1 MEPYRPVLL
10 VVDDEPGI
18 LAMVERVARAAGFEV
33 VTRARGQTAHELET
47 IKADAA
53 LVDLRIPG
61 TSGLEILQAIRAHD
75 PACQV
80 ILMTGFGSIDSAV
93 EAVKLGAL
101 DYLSKPL
108 DLDRLGELLKTVQQ
122 GLERRRRLM
131 AADGALA
138 QRFEFCG
145 MIGRSPAMQDLF
157 DLIRRLAPHARTVLI
172 TGQTGSGKE
181 LVAAAL
187 HKMSP
192 RRGRRFVALNC
203 SAIAEALFESELFG
217 HARGAFTG
225 AGEAKAGLFE
235 LADGGTLFLDEI
247 GELPLPMQA
256 KLLRVVETGELRR
269 VGATDER
276 KVDVQLV
283 AATNRS
289 LRTEVER
296 GRFRQD
302 LYYRLNVVEI
312 ALAPLRERREDIP
325 YLTAAFVEEF
335 AKRFGKR
342 LQGLTP
348 GAERLLQQADWPG
361 NVRELRNTIERACM
375 LSEGHMLSERDIVLV
390 EGSQGSSSVPPV
402 PAMRRERPPLV
413 LDLEQVRSALEQA
426 GGNKAAAA
434 RALGV
439 SRRALYRRLQTL
451 GLH

>member
-1 MEPYRPVLL
+1 MEPFRPVLL

-18 LAMVERVARAAGFEV
+18 LAIVARVAQAGGFEV
-33 VTRARGQTAHELET
+33 VTRTRGQTVSELET

-61 TSGLEILQAIRAHD
+61 TSGIEILQQIHAHD

-80 ILMTGFGSIDSAV
+80 ILMTGFASIDSAV

-108 DLDRLGELLKTVQQ
+108 NLERLGELLKTVQQ
-122 GLERRRRLM
+122 GLDRRRRLM
-131 AADGALA
+131 AADSAVA

-157 DLIRRLAPHARTVLI
+157 DLIRRLAPHTRTALI
-172 TGQTGSGKE
+172 TGETGTGKE

-187 HKMSP
+187 HKMGP

-203 SAIAEALFESELFG
+203 SAIAETLFESELFG

-247 GELPLPMQA
+247 GELPPPMQA
-256 KLLRVVETGELRR
+256 KLLRVVEMGELRR

-276 KVDVQLV
+276 KVDVQVV

-289 LRTEVER
+289 LRDEVDH

-312 ALAPLRERREDIP
+312 ALTPLRERREDIP

-335 AKRFGKR
+335 AKGFGKR

-348 GAERLLQQADWPG
+348 GAERLLQQADWAG
-361 NVRELRNTIERACM
+361 NVRELRNTIERACI
-375 LSEGHMLSERDIVLV
+375 LSEGHILSERDIASVA
-390 EGSQGSSSVPPV
+390 GSQDRPAPQPQAVP
-402 PAMRRERPPLV
+402 RPQIP

-434 RALGV
+434 RALGL
-439 SRRALYRRLQTL
+439 SRRAFYRRLETL
-451 GLH
+451 GLR

>member
-1 MEPYRPVLL
+1 MEPSRPVLL

-18 LAMVERVARAAGFEV
+18 LAVVERVARAGGFEV
-33 VTRARGQTAHELET
+33 VARSRGQSEHELGA
-47 IKADAA
+47 INADAA
-53 LVDLRIPG
+53 LIDLRIPG
-61 TSGLEILQAIRAHD
+61 TSGIEILRAIRAHD

-80 ILMTGFGSIDSAV
+80 ILMTGFASIDSAV

-108 DLDRLGELLKTVQQ
+108 DLDRLGELLRTVQH
-122 GLERRRRLM
+122 GIDRRRCLM

-138 QRFEFCG
+138 QQFEFSG
-145 MIGRSPAMQDLF
+145 MIGRSPAMQGLF
-157 DLIRRLAPHARTVLI
+157 DLIRRLAPHTRTALI
-172 TGQTGSGKE
+172 TGETGSGKE

-187 HKMSP
+187 HKMGR
-192 RRGRRFVALNC
+192 RRGRRLVAVNC
-203 SAIAEALFESELFG
+203 SAIAETLFESELFG

-225 AGEAKAGLFE
+225 AGEAKPGLFE

-283 AATNRS
+283 AATNRN
-289 LRTEVER
+289 LHTEVDR

-312 ALAPLRERREDIP
+312 AVAPLRERREDIP

-335 AKRFGKR
+335 ARRFGKR
-342 LQGLTP
+342 LLGLTP
-348 GAERLLQQADWPG
+348 GAEGLLQQAEWPG
-361 NVRELRNTIERACM
+361 NVRELRNVVERAC
-375 LSEGHMLSERDIVLV
+375 LLCEGHMLSERDFASVG
-390 EGSQGSSSVPPV
+390 GSQGPPAPRR
-402 PAMRRERPPLV
+402 PASRREGLPLP
-413 LDLEQVRSALEQA
+413 LDLEQIRSALEQT

-439 SRRALYRRLQTL
+439 SRRAFYRKLQTL